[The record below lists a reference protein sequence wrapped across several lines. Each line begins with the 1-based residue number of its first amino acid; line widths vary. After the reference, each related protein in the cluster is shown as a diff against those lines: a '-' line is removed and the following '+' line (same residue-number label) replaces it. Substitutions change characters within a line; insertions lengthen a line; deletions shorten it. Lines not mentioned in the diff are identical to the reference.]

1 MIIWNPWQI
10 ELRIMKMK
18 KISKFYMITFAVAA
32 IAMAGCSQSAQKS
45 KADIASVHTQN
56 ANAGDRKAHTDGM
69 DVSTITPKG
78 EGIVYELTTSEFK
91 KKIMNYEKHPQ
102 EWVFEGKRPVIIDF
116 YATWCRP
123 CKMTAPV
130 VEELAKDYQ
139 GKIDFYK
146 VDIDKEQEL
155 AATFGIQSIPTFL
168 FIPAKGTPT
177 MQTGAMEKSDFEKII
192 KSVIFK

>member
-1 MIIWNPWQI
+1 
-10 ELRIMKMK
+10 MKLK

-32 IAMAGCSQSAQKS
+32 IAMAGCSQNRQKS
-45 KADIASVHTQN
+45 KAGIASVHAQD
-56 ANAGDRKAHTDGM
+56 ANNGNRNPHKNSI
-69 DVSTITPKG
+69 DVSTIATKG
-78 EGIVYELTTSEFK
+78 EGRVNELSTSEFK
-91 KKIMNYEKHPQ
+91 KKIMDYEKHPQ

-177 MQTGAMEKSDFEKII
+177 IQMGAMEKTDFERII